1 MITMELKILNEF
13 GIHARVASRI
23 VRCASSFASSIF
35 VKKEREVFD
44 LKTVLGVI
52 TLNAKYGESLT
63 VEIEGSDETVAAK
76 TLEELFAM
84 KFGEN

>member
-1 MITMELKILNEF
+1 MITMELKVLNEF

-23 VRCASSFASSIF
+23 VRCAGSFASSAC
-35 VKKEREVFD
+35 VKKEGEVFD

-63 VEIEGSDETVAAK
+63 IEVEGSDEAEAAN